1 MPLRYLRYTI
11 LSIFLAAAMHGA
23 EFDQRIARIEQ
34 AAKVRE
40 RMRESRIPAVSIA
53 VVESGKLAGATAFGT
68 ANVDTVFQ
76 AASISKPVAA
86 MAALHMSQN
95 GNFTLDED
103 VNGKLKSWKLP
114 ENELTRSKKVTLR
127 GLLSH
132 SAGLTVHGF
141 PGYANGA
148 TLPSLVQI
156 FEGNGPA
163 NTKPIRVDL
172 EPGSKWRYSGGGYTL
187 VQQMMMD
194 RMGWPFPQIMER
206 MVLSRA
212 GMKRSSYEQPPGRAL
227 AANAAT
233 AHKTDGAPIE
243 GRWRVYPEMA
253 AAGLW
258 TTPADLAHWAI
269 ELREAYYGRSNK
281 ILERTTARE
290 MLTRQKENWGL
301 GPQLGGKDETFRF
314 QHGGSNAGFRAVL
327 VMLVASGQGA
337 VIMTNSDN
345 GGKVFQPLLAAV
357 AAEYGWPADW
367 EKP

>member
-1 MPLRYLRYTI
+1 
-11 LSIFLAAAMHGA
+11 
-23 EFDQRIARIEQ
+23 
-34 AAKVRE
+34 
-40 RMRESRIPAVSIA
+40 
-53 VVESGKLAGATAFGT
+53 
-68 ANVDTVFQ
+68 
-76 AASISKPVAA
+76 
-86 MAALHMSQN
+86 
-95 GNFTLDED
+95 
-103 VNGKLKSWKLP
+103 
-114 ENELTRSKKVTLR
+114 
-127 GLLSH
+127 
-132 SAGLTVHGF
+132 
-141 PGYANGA
+141 
-148 TLPSLVQI
+148 
-156 FEGNGPA
+156 
-163 NTKPIRVDL
+163 
-172 EPGSKWRYSGGGYTL
+172 
-187 VQQMMMD
+187 
-194 RMGWPFPQIMER
+194 

-301 GPQLGGKDETFRF
+301 GPQLGGMDETFRF